1 MTKQPPPYILCTSVA
16 FSFGDLQHALPF
28 SAVSSISG
36 PVLFLHHL
44 PSWPTSLVIVSHT
57 SQVCN
62 LYMCRCIKLG
72 IYVEK
77 HTKVKKKTS
86 GFPSYQDQRYVPSVV
101 LGLKMVTSY
110 IFPLSLLFISF
121 SFLSHLHLF
130 LSLGIFC
137 DLFINY
143 FHSPS
148 LLQPQ
153 EVNV

>member
-1 MTKQPPPYILCTSVA
+1 MGKIPWKRAWQPTPVFLPGESHGQRNLAGYNPWGCKRPGPDLVTKQPPPYILCTSVA

-77 HTKVKKKTS
+77 HTKVKKKL
-86 GFPSYQDQRYVPSVV
+86 QV
-101 LGLKMVTSY
+101 
-110 IFPLSLLFISF
+110 SLLTRTRDMC
-121 SFLSHLHLF
+121 HLLF
-130 LSLGIFC
+130 W
-137 DLFINY
+137 
-143 FHSPS
+143 
-148 LLQPQ
+148 
-153 EVNV
+153 V